1 MWTPDVYE
9 GAPTPV
15 TAFLAAAP
23 KVAGFALL
31 TSLTTIVFKGH
42 PDFWKP
48 ILCVLAIISILLG
61 SFAALFQNRLKRL
74 LAYSSISHMGF
85 AMLGYLTNDSS
96 SLETVFNYLIIYVI
110 MTVGAFAALL
120 SLRKRG
126 QLLESID
133 DLVGLSKDAPLVA
146 LSFTVLLFS
155 LAGIPPFAG
164 FFAKMYVIQSAL
176 QGGYYLTSLIAV
188 LGSVVSAGYYLK
200 VIKAMYFDTP
210 AGGDH
215 ALAIDKAIPKQT
227 TFIMVLS
234 MTLVTLYIVA
244 PRLLSLTIATTTP

>member
-1 MWTPDVYE
+1 M
-9 GAPTPV
+9 
-15 TAFLAAAP
+15 
-23 KVAGFALL
+23 
-31 TSLTTIVFKGH
+31 
-42 PDFWKP
+42 
-48 ILCVLAIISILLG
+48 
-61 SFAALFQNRLKRL
+61 
-74 LAYSSISHMGF
+74 
-85 AMLGYLTNDSS
+85 
-96 SLETVFNYLIIYVI
+96 
-110 MTVGAFAALL
+110 
-120 SLRKRG
+120 
-126 QLLESID
+126 
-133 DLVGLSKDAPLVA
+133 A